1 MRTFKKIIFIS
12 GVLLFNID
20 FSYAQ
25 DAEDKLNLAFN
36 PQVFSISKKKES
48 SFDSASAIYVLPSED
63 IRRSGATSIPEALR
77 LVPGVQVAR
86 LNNNS
91 YAITIRGFE
100 RQFSNKLLVMID
112 GRTIY
117 NTIFSGVFWDEQ
129 DYVLEDIDR
138 IEVVRGPGGTIWGA
152 NAVNG
157 VINIITKNSAQTKGF
172 YASQIVGNKDR
183 SITELRYGAENK
195 SKDNY
200 RLYAKTSYRKGLNQY
215 GSNADNND
223 VNFNHRT
230 GFRYDVTSI
239 KNQTISLKGDI
250 YKSLAKNYFI
260 NLNNSNEN
268 NKSSDGANLLFGW
281 DSKISKKSKTTLNSY
296 IDYHLI
302 NTSSIKRI
310 AKTFDIDFQHFYSLS
325 SKNQITWGLGY
336 RQMQDNIQLDP
347 HSTAH
352 LISYSSQWRNDELF
366 TGFLQEKLTV
376 NDFIFIIGSKFE
388 KNDFTGFEFQ
398 PNAKLIYYPSR
409 NQTLWT
415 SVSRAIRTPNRGDDD
430 VKINTSNGQ
439 TTIYTGSDTFQA
451 ENMIA
456 YETGYRIKPTYKSMI
471 DVSTFY
477 NQYTRLRTWEGPSNS
492 SAIAANMGKGN
503 SHGFE
508 VSGKWQATDKLLLEI
523 SYDYLKLKTSL
534 RHSSTDSTSIT
545 SSFDS
550 LKISEGQSPR
560 NQLRLRSFFN
570 ITSNLEFDNIFYFV
584 DSLPTGAGNMANQKG
599 LPSYLRFDTRIG
611 YQPNKA
617 WDLSFGIQNLL
628 NQRHR
633 EFKPSMYNR
642 QIEVGRMFYA
652 KIVWQY

>member
-1 MRTFKKIIFIS
+1 MQPFKKIITIP
-12 GVLLFNID
+12 VILLFNIN
-20 FSYAQ
+20 FLYAQ
-25 DAEDKLNLAFN
+25 DSEDKLNLAFN

-48 SFDSASAIYVLPSED
+48 SFDSASAIYVLSSED

-91 YAITIRGFE
+91 YAITVRGFE

-117 NTIFSGVFWDEQ
+117 NTLFSGVFWDEQ

-200 RLYAKTSYRKGLNQY
+200 RLYAKTSYRKGLDLY
-215 GSNADNND
+215 GSKLDNKD
-223 VNFNHRT
+223 DNFHHRT

-250 YKSLAKNYFI
+250 YKSLAKNYFTSFS
-260 NLNNSNEN
+260 NSNEN
-268 NKSSDGANLLFGW
+268 NKLSDGANLIFGW
-281 DSKISKKSKTTLNSY
+281 DSKISKKSKTTFNSY
-296 IDYHLI
+296 IDYHLVNI
-302 NTSSIKRI
+302 SSVKRI
-310 AKTFDIDFQHFYSLS
+310 AKTLDIDFQHFYSLS

-336 RQMQDNIQLDP
+336 RQMKDNIQLNP
-347 HSTAH
+347 NT
-352 LISYSSQWRNDELF
+352 LTPLSYSSRWRNDQLF
-366 TGFLQEKLTV
+366 TAFLQEKLTI
-376 NDFIFIIGSKFE
+376 NDFIFLIGSKFE

-415 SVSRAIRTPNRGDDD
+415 SISRAVRTPNRGDDD
-430 VKINTSNGQ
+430 VKITTANGK
-439 TTIYTGSDTFQA
+439 TTLYTGSDTFQA

-456 YETGYRIKPTYKSMI
+456 YEAGYRIKPTYKSMI
-471 DVSTFY
+471 DISTFF
-477 NQYTRLRTWEGPSNS
+477 NEYTRLRTWEGPSNS
-492 SAIAANMGKGN
+492 SAVAANMGKGN

-508 VSGKWQATDKLLLEI
+508 VSGKWQATDKLLLEL

-534 RHSSTDSTSIT
+534 RHSSTDSSSIV
-545 SSFDS
+545 SSVDS
-550 LKISEGQSPR
+550 LKISEGQSPK
-560 NQLRLRSFFN
+560 NQLRFRAFYN
-570 ITSNLEFDNIFYFV
+570 ITSNLEFDNMLYFV
-584 DSLPTGAGNMANQKG
+584 DSLPTGAGNAVNQKG
-599 LPSYLRFDTRIG
+599 LPSYLRIDTRIG
-611 YQPNKA
+611 YQPTKA
-617 WDLSFGIQNLL
+617 WDLSFGIQNILD
-628 NQRHR
+628 NRHR
-633 EFKPSMYNR
+633 EFKPSMNNR
-642 QIEVGRMFYA
+642 QIELGRMFYA

>member
-1 MRTFKKIIFIS
+1 MQPFKKLITIPVI
-12 GVLLFNID
+12 LLFNIN
-20 FSYAQ
+20 FLYAQ

-48 SFDSASAIYVLPSED
+48 SFDSASAIYVLSSED

-91 YAITIRGFE
+91 YAITVRGFE

-117 NTIFSGVFWDEQ
+117 NTLFSGVFWDEQ

-172 YASQIVGNKDR
+172 YASQTVGNKDR

-200 RLYAKTSYRKGLNQY
+200 RLYAKTNYRKGLDQY
-215 GSNADNND
+215 GSKEDNSDNN
-223 VNFNHRT
+223 FHHRT
-230 GFRYDVTSI
+230 GFRYDITSI

-250 YKSLAKNYFI
+250 YKSLAKNYFTSFGSSSE
-260 NLNNSNEN
+260 NS
-268 NKSSDGANLLFGW
+268 KLSDGANLIFGW
-281 DSKISKKSKTTLNSY
+281 DSKISKKSKTTFNSY
-296 IDYHLI
+296 IDYHLVNI
-302 NTSSIKRI
+302 SSVKRI
-310 AKTFDIDFQHFYSLS
+310 AKTLDIDFQHFYSLS

-336 RQMQDNIQLDP
+336 RQMEDNIQLNP
-347 HSTAH
+347 NTITP
-352 LISYSSQWRNDELF
+352 LSYSSRLRNDQLF
-366 TGFLQEKLTV
+366 TAFLQEKITI

-409 NQTLWT
+409 SQTLWT
-415 SVSRAIRTPNRGDDD
+415 SISRAVRTPNRGDDD
-430 VKINTSNGQ
+430 VKISTSNGK
-439 TTIYTGSDTFQA
+439 TTLYTGSDTFQA

-456 YETGYRIKPTYKSMI
+456 YEAGYRIKPTYKSMI
-471 DVSTFY
+471 DISTFF
-477 NQYTRLRTWEGPSNS
+477 NEYTRLRTWEGPSNS

-508 VSGKWQATDKLLLEI
+508 VSGKWQATDKLLLEL

-534 RHSSTDSTSIT
+534 KHSSTDSTSIV
-545 SSFDS
+545 SSVDS
-550 LKISEGQSPR
+550 LKISEGQSPK
-560 NQLRLRSFFN
+560 NQLRFRAFYN
-570 ITSNLEFDNIFYFV
+570 ITSNLEFDNMFYFV
-584 DSLPTGAGNMANQKG
+584 DSLPTGAGNPSNQKG
-599 LPSYLRFDTRIG
+599 LPSYLRIDTRIG
-611 YQPNKA
+611 YQPTKA
-617 WDLSFGIQNLL
+617 WDLSFGIQNIL
-628 NQRHR
+628 NHRHR

>member
-1 MRTFKKIIFIS
+1 MKPFKKIITIP
-12 GVLLFNID
+12 VILLFNIN
-20 FSYAQ
+20 FLYAQ
-25 DAEDKLNLAFN
+25 DSEDKLNLAFN

-48 SFDSASAIYVLPSED
+48 SFDSASAIYVLSSED

-91 YAITIRGFE
+91 YAITVRGFE

-117 NTIFSGVFWDEQ
+117 NTLFSGVFWDEQ

-172 YASQIVGNKDR
+172 YASQTFGNKDR

-200 RLYAKTSYRKGLNQY
+200 RLYAKTSYRKGLDRY
-215 GSNADNND
+215 GSKEDNND
-223 VNFNHRT
+223 DNFHHRT

-250 YKSLAKNYFI
+250 YKSLAKNYFTSFS
-260 NLNNSNEN
+260 NSNEN
-268 NKSSDGANLLFGW
+268 NKLSDGANLIFGW
-281 DSKISKKSKTTLNSY
+281 DSKISKKSKTTFNSY
-296 IDYHLI
+296 IDYHLVNI
-302 NTSSIKRI
+302 SSVKRI
-310 AKTFDIDFQHFYSLS
+310 AKTLDLDFQHFYSLS

-336 RQMQDNIQLDP
+336 RQMEDNIQLNP
-347 HSTAH
+347 NTITP
-352 LISYSSQWRNDELF
+352 LSYSSRWRNDQLF
-366 TGFLQEKLTV
+366 TAFLQEKLTIS
-376 NDFIFIIGSKFE
+376 DFIFLIGSKFE

-415 SVSRAIRTPNRGDDD
+415 SISRAVRTPNRGDDD
-430 VKINTSNGQ
+430 VKITTANGK
-439 TTIYTGSDTFQA
+439 TTLYTGSDTFQA

-456 YETGYRIKPTYKSMI
+456 YEAGYRIKPTYKSMI
-471 DVSTFY
+471 DISTFF
-477 NQYTRLRTWEGPSNS
+477 NEYTRLRTWEGPSNS
-492 SAIAANMGKGN
+492 SAVAANMGKGN

-508 VSGKWQATDKLLLEI
+508 VSGKWQATDKLLLEL

-534 RHSSTDSTSIT
+534 RHSSTDSSSIV
-545 SSFDS
+545 SSVDS
-550 LKISEGQSPR
+550 LKISEGQSPK
-560 NQLRLRSFFN
+560 NQLRFRAFYN
-570 ITSNLEFDNIFYFV
+570 ITSNLEFDNMLYFV
-584 DSLPTGAGNMANQKG
+584 DSLPTGAGNEVNQKG
-599 LPSYLRFDTRIG
+599 LPSYLRIDTRIG
-611 YQPNKA
+611 YQPTKA
-617 WDLSFGIQNLL
+617 WDLSFGIQNILD
-628 NQRHR
+628 NRHR
-633 EFKPSMYNR
+633 EFKPSMNNR
-642 QIEVGRMFYA
+642 QIEFGRMFYA